1 MKAVIEIDFTVKENW
16 PMSKVQIM
24 TALQKGLVEPDGM
37 IMGMG
42 GQLFTQRTTQGDI
55 TIVIEDLRVVE
66 VRLHK

>member
-16 PMSKVQIM
+16 VMSKDQIM
-24 TALQKGLVEPDGM
+24 NALQKGLVEPS
-37 IMGMG
+37 GMG

-66 VRLHK
+66 IRLPK